1 MPIVEPCQLKSNEKY
16 IFYIVFQVLKVFLIK
31 ISKIQPLDLVFL
43 DVILSFYIS
52 RYHFAQ
58 TFRTSFNIIWKKKKE
73 FCDKFSF
80 FNGFSQSL
88 PHSLNG
94 QNLLSMANVLCKCS
108 LTLLSK
114 NLQRR
119 VTLFIST
126 NFCISIFP
134 SLFSLSAIA
143 LELDPR

>member
-1 MPIVEPCQLKSNEKY
+1 MHTRCMPIVEPCQLKSNKKY

-43 DVILSFYIS
+43 DVILNFYIS

-58 TFRTSFNIIWKKKKE
+58 TFRTSFNIIWKKKEE

-80 FNGFSQSL
+80 FNGFSQTL

-94 QNLLSMANVLCKCS
+94 QNLLSMANVLCNCS

-119 VTLFIST
+119 VTLLFPLI
-126 NFCISIFP
+126 FVFP
-134 SLFSLSAIA
+134 SFPLLFPCQPL
-143 LELDPR
+143 L

>member
-1 MPIVEPCQLKSNEKY
+1 MHTQCMPIVEPCQLKSNEKY

-31 ISKIQPLDLVFL
+31 ISKIQPLDLVSL

-58 TFRTSFNIIWKKKKE
+58 TFRTSFNIIWKKKE

-80 FNGFSQSL
+80 FNGFSQTL

-119 VTLFIST
+119 VTLLFPLI
-126 NFCISIFP
+126 FVFP
-134 SLFSLSAIA
+134 SFPLFFPCQPL
-143 LELDPR
+143 L